1 MKDCNLMDSFFD
13 WMKSRL
19 DNKKKDGHQRKIM
32 LSTMLPPLKYIS
44 SSTCIQEMHHSILN
58 IYVTIMVIIVMQ
70 SQPIFFNFLPCWWQ
84 SIYWCLLDGA
94 DVNRQFIKLHFKD
107 QDPVEKKFVVENIF
121 TGNPMVF
128 IMDPKVTLYFW
139 SRIFI
144 EHSHPL
150 R

>member
-1 MKDCNLMDSFFD
+1 MDSFFD
-13 WMKSRL
+13 WMKSWL
-19 DNKKKDGHQRKIM
+19 DNKKKDEHQRKIM

>member
-1 MKDCNLMDSFFD
+1 
-13 WMKSRL
+13 
-19 DNKKKDGHQRKIM
+19 
-32 LSTMLPPLKYIS
+32 
-44 SSTCIQEMHHSILN
+44 
-58 IYVTIMVIIVMQ
+58 MQ

>member
-1 MKDCNLMDSFFD
+1 MDSFFD
-13 WMKSRL
+13 WMKSWL

-44 SSTCIQEMHHSILN
+44 SSTCTQEMHHSILN
-58 IYVTIMVIIVMQ
+58 IYVTIMAIIVMQ

>member
-1 MKDCNLMDSFFD
+1 MDSFFD
-13 WMKSRL
+13 WMKSWL

-44 SSTCIQEMHHSILN
+44 SSTCTQEMHHSILN

-70 SQPIFFNFLPCWWQ
+70 SQPILFNFLPCWWQ